1 MKRAHKKFI
10 NVIVFIGLAYFVTRP
25 MYYPGVGDNPRPRQ
39 MSVQIQAKNNIIGF
53 KEMDDFLFLW
63 SELLEQSFATPNLPA
78 MLDVNTANEQKL
90 SSRVQKWI
98 KNQGWSVERFFYVG
112 QRLNSIVKAC
122 RLKILAAQTS
132 ESLKLQLEQTKDEE
146 LRVTIQRLM
155 NEQSQMYRTLN
166 VSDGE
171 IEMVM
176 PHLKTVSEIL
186 SGELIYKPDNRKQI

>member
-63 SELLEQSFATPNLPA
+63 SELLEQSFATPNIPA

>member
-1 MKRAHKKFI
+1 MKRDHKKFI